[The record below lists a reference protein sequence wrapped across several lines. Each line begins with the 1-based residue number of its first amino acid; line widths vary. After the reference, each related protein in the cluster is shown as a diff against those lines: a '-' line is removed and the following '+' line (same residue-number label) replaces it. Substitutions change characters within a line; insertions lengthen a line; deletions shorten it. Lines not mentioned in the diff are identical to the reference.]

1 MVNSKGVNSWS
12 KIHWVKQ
19 LKIWSWS
26 QCRFRQIWGYKSTNT
41 FKIPAIKQIVVTS
54 SIFLCL
60 SDHRPIYVGDFALH
74 SPKKQH
80 WEGNRPLWWPGDS
93 MDGRRSQVAH
103 RSIHW
108 LRSPI
113 KLFLQ
118 PVLLR
123 VSYTH
128 SYWGAPVVC
137 RPRRLLCRPR
147 KSRHTQYPRHLR
159 YTLPLSPHTQW
170 YLLPVSRLR
179 YYSWPWGLSERVVT
193 RSKNYPKQ

>member
-1 MVNSKGVNSWS
+1 M
-12 KIHWVKQ
+12 
-19 LKIWSWS
+19 
-26 QCRFRQIWGYKSTNT
+26 CRFRQIWGCKSTNT

-54 SIFLCL
+54 SIFF
-60 SDHRPIYVGDFALH
+60 SMSIRPQAHICQWFCTPF
-74 SPKKQH
+74 SQKQH

-128 SYWGAPVVC
+128 TYWGAPVVC

-147 KSRHTQYPRHLR
+147 ESRHTQYPRHLR
-159 YTLPLSPHTQW
+159 HTLPLSPRTQW

-179 YYSWPWGLSERVVT
+179 YYSWPWGLCEWT
-193 RSKNYPKQ
+193 Q